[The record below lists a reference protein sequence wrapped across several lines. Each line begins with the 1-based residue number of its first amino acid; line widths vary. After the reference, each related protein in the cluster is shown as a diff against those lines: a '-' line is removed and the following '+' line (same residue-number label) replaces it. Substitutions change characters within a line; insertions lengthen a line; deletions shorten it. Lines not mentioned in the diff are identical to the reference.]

1 MEGDDL
7 KRGSSGV
14 VCSLREIGN
23 GRLRL
28 VLDDVKNESGSLQG
42 PWKHYVLFTWKD
54 YEVDRIIDLKL
65 SEKELA
71 EFGFNVLA
79 RLVALREH
87 PIE

>member
-1 MEGDDL
+1 MEGDDR

-14 VCSLREIGN
+14 VCSLMEIGN
-23 GRLRL
+23 RRLRL
-28 VLDDVKNESGSLQG
+28 ILDDVKNENGSMQG
-42 PWKHYVLFTWKD
+42 PWKYHVLYTWKD
-54 YEVDRIIDLKL
+54 YKIDQIADLKL